1 MSRLSR
7 IQDAP
12 SQVWVNNPTITGFL
26 GISPLLAISQ
36 SSIVGSALA
45 FSTAVVCFAS
55 AATVYGLRSVIRP
68 QHVFLWVTAIMS
80 CYTTIL
86 AQLMEVWFYPL
97 VRELGI
103 YLYLIACNFALL
115 VKLPSYRNS
124 ACFTVAVEDA
134 ARLSVA
140 FGASLI
146 GFSML
151 RELLISR
158 TLFANIQLLLPR
170 SFEAIVTPE
179 STGISTFVASAPGAF
194 ILLGLLIA
202 ICQALGMRSS
212 EAYYHQDEQPVE
224 RARITGRLKSDRD

>member
-45 FSTAVVCFAS
+45 FSTALVCLAS

-68 QHVFLWVTAIMS
+68 THAFLWVTAIMS

-124 ACFTVAVEDA
+124 ASFTVAMSDA
-134 ARLSVA
+134 ARLAVA

-158 TLFANIQLLLPR
+158 TLFASVQLLVP
-170 SFEAIVTPE
+170 
-179 STGISTFVASAPGAF
+179 
-194 ILLGLLIA
+194 
-202 ICQALGMRSS
+202 
-212 EAYYHQDEQPVE
+212 
-224 RARITGRLKSDRD
+224 

>member
-1 MSRLSR
+1 M
-7 IQDAP
+7 
-12 SQVWVNNPTITGFL
+12 NNPTITGFL

-45 FSTAVVCFAS
+45 FSTAVVCLAS

-124 ACFTVAVEDA
+124 AASPCGRGC

-170 SFEAIVTPE
+170 SFEAVVTPE

-202 ICQALGMRSS
+202 ICQVRYAHT

>member
-45 FSTAVVCFAS
+45 FSTALVCLATAS
-55 AATVYGLRSVIRP
+55 TVYGLRAVILP
-68 QHVFLWVTAIMS
+68 QHVFLWATAIMG

-86 AQLMEVWFYPL
+86 IQLMEIWFYPL

-124 ACFTVAVEDA
+124 ASFTVALADA
-134 ARLSVA
+134 SRLAVG

-151 RELLISR
+151 RELLISK
-158 TLFANIQLLLPR
+158 TLFANVQLLLPR
-170 SFEAIVTPE
+170 SFEAVVAPD

-202 ICQALGMRSS
+202 FCQALGMRRP
-212 EAYYHQDEQPVE
+212 EEYYHQDEQPVE
-224 RARITGRLKSDRD
+224 RARVTGRLKPDRD